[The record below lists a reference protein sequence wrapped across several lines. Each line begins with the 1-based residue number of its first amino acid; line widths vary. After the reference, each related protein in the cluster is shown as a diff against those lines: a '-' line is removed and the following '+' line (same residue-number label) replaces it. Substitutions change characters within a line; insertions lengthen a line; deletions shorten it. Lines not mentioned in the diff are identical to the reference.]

1 MIKTTCAFTGHRPQ
15 KLPWRYDESSEGCMQ
30 LKEVLTSQITK
41 LIENGVTDFL
51 SGMALGV
58 DAICSELILAQ
69 REKNPALRLHCIL
82 PCVGQD
88 AKWSASARER
98 YRSVLEQADSIVY
111 VNRSY
116 QKNCMLERDRFLVK
130 WSEYL
135 LAVYNGEQRGGTAA
149 TVRYAKNSGRKII
162 LIDPMTRH
170 TTYLGISLEP
180 VQS

>member
-1 MIKTTCAFTGHRPQ
+1 M
-15 KLPWRYDESSEGCMQ
+15 L
-30 LKEVLTSQITK
+30 LKEVLTSQIAK
-41 LIENGVTDFL
+41 LMENGVTDFL

-58 DAICSELILAQ
+58 DTICSELILAQ

-98 YRSVLEQADSIVY
+98 YRSVLKQADSVVY

-116 QKNCMLERDRFLVK
+116 KKNCMLERDRFLVK
-130 WSEYL
+130 WSDYL

-149 TVRYAKNSGRKII
+149 TVRYAKDSGRKII
-162 LIDPMTRH
+162 LIDPITRR
-170 TTYLGISLEP
+170 TAYLGISSEP

>member
-1 MIKTTCAFTGHRPQ
+1 M
-15 KLPWRYDESSEGCMQ
+15 L
-30 LKEVLTSQITK
+30 LKEVLTSQIAK
-41 LIENGVTDFL
+41 LVENGVTNFL

-58 DAICSELILAQ
+58 DTICSELILAQ

-88 AKWSASARER
+88 EKWSASVRER
-98 YRSVLEQADSIVY
+98 YRSILKQADSIVY

-130 WSEYL
+130 WSDYL

-149 TVRYAKNSGRKII
+149 TVRYAKDSGRKII
-162 LIDPMTRH
+162 LIDPLTRR
-170 TTYLGISLEP
+170 TTYLEISSEP

>member
-1 MIKTTCAFTGHRPQ
+1 MKRISCAFTGHRPQ
-15 KLPWRYDESSEGCMQ
+15 KLPWRYDESSEGCML
-30 LKEVLTSQITK
+30 LKKVLTSQIAK
-41 LIENGVTDFL
+41 LMENGVTDFL

-58 DAICSELILAQ
+58 DTICSELILVQ

-82 PCVGQD
+82 PCVEQD
-88 AKWSASARER
+88 VKWSAFARER
-98 YRSVLEQADSIVY
+98 YRSVLKQADSIVY

-116 QKNCMLERDRFLVK
+116 QKNCMLERDRFLVE
-130 WSEYL
+130 WSDYL

-162 LIDPMTRH
+162 LIDPIARR
-170 TTYLGISLEP
+170 TTYSGISSER